1 MTENTEEKDLR
12 PDAEETAAAE
22 TAQDNACENFPDAED
37 APAEP
42 ALSELEKTRK
52 ELEETREKL
61 LYLQADYQNY
71 RRRMIKELADMRQ
84 MGVTTT
90 LEPFLRVFDYLN
102 MADTA
107 AQKSDNVE
115 AIRQGVAMIIAE
127 YIKVFDDLGVT
138 KVDSVGK
145 PFDPQWHEAVAQEAS
160 DTVPEGAIIREWQP
174 AYKMG
179 EKILR
184 AAKVVV
190 STGKPAPAEEAA
202 EEQ

>member
-1 MTENTEEKDLR
+1 MKEEKQTSENTEEVEKETAEVVEN
-12 PDAEETAAAE
+12 AEET
-22 TAQDNACENFPDAED
+22 TKT
-37 APAEP
+37 EP
-42 ALSELEKTRK
+42 TELELLQK
-52 ELEETREKL
+52 ENAELKEKL
-61 LYLQADYQNY
+61 MYLQADYQNY

-145 PFDPQWHEAVAQEAS
+145 AFDPQWHEAVAQEPS
-160 DTVPEGAIIREWQP
+160 DTVPEGSIIREWQP

-190 STGKPAPAEEAA
+190 STGKPAPAEETA

>member
-12 PDAEETAAAE
+12 PDTEETGAAE
-22 TAQDNACENFPDAED
+22 NAPENASENFQDAQEM
-37 APAEP
+37 PEEP
-42 ALSELEKTRK
+42 VLSELEKTQQ
-52 ELEETREKL
+52 ELEETRQKL

-145 PFDPQWHEAVAQEAS
+145 AFDPQWHEAVAQEPS
-160 DTVPEGAIIREWQP
+160 DTVPEGSIIREWQP

-202 EEQ
+202 KEQ